1 MKLMKRPE
9 IGSNTLAVLVAV
21 YLLAVANTSFWNK
34 ALDGFGNGPAFWGF
48 ALAVTA
54 IFVACAIAVSS
65 RWIAKPLYI
74 FLLLVAAPAAYFTD
88 TYGTIINQAMIEN
101 AVTTTTG
108 EARHLI
114 TWRFVLHILLFG
126 ILPSLLVVWV
136 KVRHRPFVSKMIYNS
151 VTVGLLLVIAGG
163 IAYLQLG
170 RIIVTLRE
178 HHDMLTMFNPSGP
191 VASAANFT
199 LNYIDQRDLVRKE
212 IGKDAHL
219 GAWITAD
226 KKPVVTVLVV
236 GETARAM
243 NFSLN
248 GYARETNPELKKVD
262 ILNFPNA
269 TSCGTD
275 TGYSLPCMFSI
286 YPRAEFSKKKA
297 KATQT
302 LMDVIRHAGI
312 DSYWW
317 DNNTGSK
324 GIADLI
330 SFSSL
335 TDNKDPAHCNKGDC
349 RDSIFLSKLDEV
361 VGRATKDTVIVLHQ
375 IGSHGPAYFARY
387 PEEFRKFTPDCRTAQ
402 LTDCSI
408 EEVVN
413 AYDNTILYTD
423 HFLAEVIAILDKHRQ
438 SSSGAMLYMSD
449 HGESL
454 GENGLYLHG
463 APYAIAPPEQTH
475 VPLIAWLSPDY
486 RGRAGMNAACLSRIR
501 SGQYSHDNY
510 FHTVLGM
517 MNVETSVYKPER
529 DMFKDC
535 RGAVLGH

>member
-1 MKLMKRPE
+1 
-9 IGSNTLAVLVAV
+9 
-21 YLLAVANTSFWNK
+21 
-34 ALDGFGNGPAFWGF
+34 
-48 ALAVTA
+48 
-54 IFVACAIAVSS
+54 
-65 RWIAKPLYI
+65 
-74 FLLLVAAPAAYFTD
+74 
-88 TYGTIINQAMIEN
+88 
-101 AVTTTTG
+101 
-108 EARHLI
+108 
-114 TWRFVLHILLFG
+114 
-126 ILPSLLVVWV
+126 
-136 KVRHRPFVSKMIYNS
+136 
-151 VTVGLLLVIAGG
+151 
-163 IAYLQLG
+163 
-170 RIIVTLRE
+170 
-178 HHDMLTMFNPSGP
+178 
-191 VASAANFT
+191 
-199 LNYIDQRDLVRKE
+199 
-212 IGKDAHL
+212 
-219 GAWITAD
+219 
-226 KKPVVTVLVV
+226 
-236 GETARAM
+236 
-243 NFSLN
+243 
-248 GYARETNPELKKVD
+248 
-262 ILNFPNA
+262 
-269 TSCGTD
+269 
-275 TGYSLPCMFSI
+275 MFSV

-312 DSYWW
+312 DAYWW

-335 TDNKDPAHCNKGDC
+335 TDNKDPAHCDKGDC

-361 VGRATKDTVIVLHQ
+361 VGHATKDTVIVLHQ

-387 PEEFRKFTPDCRTAQ
+387 PEEFRKFTPDCRTSQ

-423 HFLAEVIAILDKHRQ
+423 HFLAEVIAILEKHKQ

-486 RGRAGMNAACLSRIR
+486 RSRAGMDAACLSRIR